1 MLSIHVLSLNEFL
14 KAKSFKESFKEQ
26 NSQDLKRIQ
35 KVARL
40 INCEKINFSLD
51 WMQMEGRKTNLFV
64 TVLEHFVNPGRV
76 AEARNSAH
84 PVRGKY

>member
-1 MLSIHVLSLNEFL
+1 M
-14 KAKSFKESFKEQ
+14 
-26 NSQDLKRIQ
+26 LKRELQ
-35 KVARL
+35 RAKQPG
-40 INCEKINFSLD
+40 